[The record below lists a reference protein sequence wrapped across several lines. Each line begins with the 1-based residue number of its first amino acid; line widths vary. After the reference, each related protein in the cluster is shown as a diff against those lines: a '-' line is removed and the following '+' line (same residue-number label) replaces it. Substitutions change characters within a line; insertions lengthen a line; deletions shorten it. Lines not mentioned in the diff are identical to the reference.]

1 MKLKRSILL
10 ILLALCAAALFG
22 LGRAELRS
30 HKKSASTSRN
40 AEQDGEPGL
49 SLAGTIGPTITVP
62 VIARHLYLTVPINA
76 AVKRGDVI
84 GTEESAT
91 NLGEVEGARRELE
104 DACSGERQA
113 IETLRQ
119 LEERLAAVQ
128 SRTSILDREEVQAG
142 FAESDAER
150 EFERDDRLYRSGRLS
165 RFDYD
170 AAGAAHA
177 SAETTADS
185 VRSNISEAS
194 IDTDELDATALE
206 AKAELREATERRAAA
221 QAVFDKMR
229 GGVEARPV
237 VSPADGVIVTS
248 ALPEGASFGIA
259 SDGPLFAHAMV
270 PEADLM
276 QLRIGQEASIV
287 LDAQPSAVLH
297 AQLTAIAEAPEDSP
311 DGSFYEL
318 TLLVE
323 NQGGPWL
330 TGVAMHA
337 RLARPT
343 AALVRP

>member
-30 HKKSASTSRN
+30 HKKSASTRN

-62 VIARHLYLTVPINA
+62 VLARNLHLTVPING

-84 GTEESAT
+84 GTEESTT
-91 NLGEVEGARRELE
+91 NLLEVEGARRELE
-104 DACSGERQA
+104 DACSGERRA
-113 IETLRQ
+113 IETVRQ
-119 LEERLAAVQ
+119 LEERLAAAQ
-128 SRTSILDREEVQAG
+128 SRTSSLDREEVEAG
-142 FAESDAER
+142 MAESDAER
-150 EFERDDRLYRSGRLS
+150 EFERNDHLHRSGLLS

-170 AAGAAHA
+170 AAVAAQA
-177 SAETTADS
+177 SAETTANS

-194 IDTDELDATALE
+194 IDTDELEATALE

-221 QAVFDKMR
+221 QAAFDTMP
-229 GGVEARPV
+229 GGVEVRRV

-248 ALPEGASFGIA
+248 ALPEGTSLGIA

-276 QLRIGQEASIV
+276 QVRIGQEASIV
-287 LDAQPSAVLH
+287 LDARPSAEFH
-297 AQLTAIAEAPEDSP
+297 AQLMAIAETPVDLP

-318 TLLVE
+318 TFVVE

-337 RLARPT
+337 RLARPA